1 MLFNSYIFVFVF
13 FPIVLLG
20 YYILNKYGKYRLG
33 EVFLLFMSL
42 IFYGTFEITSI
53 LILGISIL
61 VNYGISIVIRKG
73 KRKDVLIAGI
83 FFNIIILGA
92 FKYTN
97 FLFSNVNNLLNL
109 NISTIEWIVP
119 IGLSFM
125 TFQQISY
132 IVDVYRD
139 NNIRYSLLEYSLYV
153 MFFPYVISGLQIPAH
168 LTTHSAKS

>member
-97 FLFSNVNNLLNL
+97 FLFVN
-109 NISTIEWIVP
+109 
-119 IGLSFM
+119 
-125 TFQQISY
+125 
-132 IVDVYRD
+132 
-139 NNIRYSLLEYSLYV
+139 
-153 MFFPYVISGLQIPAH
+153 
-168 LTTHSAKS
+168 AK